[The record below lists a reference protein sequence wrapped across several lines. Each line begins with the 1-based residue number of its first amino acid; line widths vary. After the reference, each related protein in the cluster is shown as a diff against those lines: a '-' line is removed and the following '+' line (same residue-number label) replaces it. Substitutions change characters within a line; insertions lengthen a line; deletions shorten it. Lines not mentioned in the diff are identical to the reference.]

1 VFITYIMATITNGKY
16 SVFNEDVK
24 TLIEKAS
31 RINLTVS
38 SDEAGTQLSK
48 DNNGN
53 DINKKLVVSMNYTYP
68 HTDEVTNQTNLGNF
82 KISFSD
88 GTYISVNDDNESH
101 WFLLE
106 GLENSA
112 FKKLV

>member
-1 VFITYIMATITNGKY
+1 MFITYIMATITNGKY
-16 SVFNEDVK
+16 SAFNADVK

-31 RINLTVS
+31 RINLTVA

-53 DINKKLVVSMNYTYP
+53 DVNKKLVVSMNYTYP
-68 HTDEVTNQTNLGNF
+68 HTDEVTNQSTLGNF

-88 GTYISVNDDNESH
+88 GSSITVNDDNESH
-101 WFLLE
+101 WYLLD
-106 GLENSA
+106 GLDNTA

>member
-1 VFITYIMATITNGKY
+1 MANITNGKY
-16 SVFNEDVK
+16 SSFNEDVK
-24 TLIEKAS
+24 VLIGKAS

-48 DNNGN
+48 ESHGN
-53 DINKKLVVSMNYTYP
+53 DVNKKLVVSMNYTYP
-68 HTDEVTNQTNLGNF
+68 HVDEVTNQSILGNF

-88 GTYISVNDDNESH
+88 GSSITINDDNESH
-101 WFLLE
+101 WYLLD
-106 GLENSA
+106 GLDFSS

>member
-1 VFITYIMATITNGKY
+1 MANITNGKY
-16 SVFNEDVK
+16 SAFNQDVK
-24 TLIEKAS
+24 VLIEKAS

-48 DNNGN
+48 ESHGN
-53 DINKKLVVSMNYTYP
+53 DVNKKLIVSMNYTYP
-68 HTDEVTNQTNLGNF
+68 HVDEVTNQSILGNF

-88 GTYISVNDDNESH
+88 GSSITINDDNESH
-101 WFLLE
+101 WYLLD
-106 GLENSA
+106 GLDSSS